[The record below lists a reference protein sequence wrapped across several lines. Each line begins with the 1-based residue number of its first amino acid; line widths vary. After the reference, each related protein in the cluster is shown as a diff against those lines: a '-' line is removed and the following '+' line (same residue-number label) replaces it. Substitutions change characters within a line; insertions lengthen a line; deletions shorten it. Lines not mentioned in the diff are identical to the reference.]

1 MYVCI
6 YMYYVVNIGCIVAMH
21 SDWVYENVRGE
32 IKLKGYLK
40 KKVTFLPDYTQWAI

>member
-1 MYVCI
+1 
-6 YMYYVVNIGCIVAMH
+6 MYYVVNIGCIVAMH

-40 KKVTFLPDYTQWAI
+40 KSHFSPWLYSMSYLVFG